1 MSETGIVKALSYI
14 NNLHPIQHRAL
25 SSIIESILSH
35 FVPLFERVLSNTL
48 SPEPPLAITVD
59 PFGWYG
65 DVPDSCDDIE
75 AVERDMDETWPHVP
89 DPAPFTPPSD
99 EGRIELN
106 LRGRCGR
113 VRTTDGIKGSFVD
126 YSEPGQDGRAP
137 RRQDREGER
146 RRSTMDS
153 RTRRRTGGG
162 VALDTT
168 SPSHHRT
175 SRSRPLPLT
184 CTTSTTYLLRSLP
197 VSNHVSLSLAHP
209 FPLFLSLVL
218 TPVFHSLT
226 FSQRSMY
233 DSTITPLPTDVYLGN
248 AQRS

>member
-1 MSETGIVKALSYI
+1 MGWVGPRTILSAG
-14 NNLHPIQHRAL
+14 LRHSSFLLASHRSAAPSLL
-25 SSIIESILSH
+25 SGASIL
-35 FVPLFERVLSNTL
+35 
-48 SPEPPLAITVD
+48 PPGNWQ
-59 PFGWYG
+59 FGTRL
-65 DVPDSCDDIE
+65 I
-75 AVERDMDETWPHVP
+75 
-89 DPAPFTPPSD
+89 
-99 EGRIELN
+99 
-106 LRGRCGR
+106 RCGR

-126 YSEPGQDGRAP
+126 YSEPGQHGRAP

-146 RRSTMDS
+146 PRSTMDS

-168 SPSHHRT
+168 SPSHRRA

-209 FPLFLSLVL
+209 FPLSLSLVL
-218 TPVFHSLT
+218 TPVFLSLT